1 MCAGHAWSPWL
12 GSRSTG
18 GERRASSL
26 PSAHHIKAAGFAGL
40 QTEFILPSLVFLLFG
55 EDRFC
60 PLAQNAQKSLPL
72 SQPVIEHYTSPSES
86 SLTPGQRASKH
97 PARPGANNRP
107 LRRASLNQQLV
118 NWILW
123 HAVKLTDFSEAL
135 PLSAS
140 QQSPRNWPSGS
151 KPPGP
156 SLPNQRHE
164 AIFNTTACLLLC
176 STSDTN
182 RDYVLKIHAFVLTL
196 LLHIHARHI
205 EPVSGLVPLST
216 LLLSEI
222 LSPSC

>member
-1 MCAGHAWSPWL
+1 MNNDNLNNKPSQGIQQEYTARPQCN
-12 GSRSTG
+12 SRNTYVGERNVCWPCLIPLTG
-18 GERRASSL
+18 IQIHRRRASSL

-118 NWILW
+118 N
-123 HAVKLTDFSEAL
+123 
-135 PLSAS
+135 
-140 QQSPRNWPSGS
+140 
-151 KPPGP
+151 
-156 SLPNQRHE
+156 
-164 AIFNTTACLLLC
+164 
-176 STSDTN
+176 
-182 RDYVLKIHAFVLTL
+182 
-196 LLHIHARHI
+196 
-205 EPVSGLVPLST
+205 
-216 LLLSEI
+216 
-222 LSPSC
+222 